1 MKLLSLLFESTHP
14 DTILIEL
21 MRAQSQSRIKNAV
34 EGIIRQLGGP
44 EAFYEVNKE
53 VFDRILSDAT
63 EFKYLGS
70 GAYGSAYSLGDKVLK
85 IADAAAQES
94 GDRNDTVEKLLY
106 GKSGDGLHLP
116 MIYQKGSFKGIF
128 RDLSYTILEKFEPIP
143 EKYRSLFNAIL
154 DKIDSLEYVMNYQDM
169 VAEIRAVY
177 GKFYTK
183 LSEIEAELRLAP
195 NWLEKFIQSIE
206 KLKKQNIADLHSGNA
221 GIRRVGGEGYIVFF
235 D

>member
-1 MKLLSLLFESTHP
+1 MKLLSLLFESIHP

-21 MRAQSQSRIKNAV
+21 MRAQSRMDDNAV
-34 EGIIRQLGGP
+34 EGIIEQLGGP
-44 EAFYEVNKE
+44 EAFYEANKE

-70 GAYGSAYSLGDKVLK
+70 GVFGSAYNLGDKVLK
-85 IADAAAQES
+85 IADAAAQDS

-106 GKSGDGLHLP
+106 GKSGGGLHLP

-143 EKYRSLFNAIL
+143 EKYRSLFNDIL
-154 DKIDSLEYVMNYQDM
+154 DEIESLEDDYYDSNLSVKDM
-169 VAEIRAVY
+169 VAEIRATY
-177 GKFYTK
+177 RK
-183 LSEIEAELRLAP
+183 LSEVEVELRLASD
-195 NWLEKFIQSIE
+195 WLEKFIQSTE
-206 KLKKQNIADLHSGNA
+206 TLKRQDIADLHSGNA